1 MTFLQRTFSKY
12 WYLFCYN
19 YRSNTAYRWSSLSWL
34 FGHLLMIAGTVYVW
48 YISALNGSTLFEFKE
63 IFTYY
68 IIGSLISTNNG
79 VHYNL
84 GGKITDGR
92 LSTLMIIP
100 SNVLMRCVVS
110 DQGWHFFSKIIN
122 IILISVIAVVGRQ
135 FIFLPSDMQVVFF
148 TFVVTIVGFVAE
160 IYVNLMFGMLA
171 FWMTDA
177 WGIFDLQ
184 GNITN
189 ILSGKIIPLSILPFS
204 AIISVLPFA
213 YFYFLP
219 TQVFMQKYSTNQI
232 LQILTIGLL
241 WTVILHFLTR
251 YIWKIGLKKYEAV
264 GL

>member
-1 MTFLQRTFSKY
+1 MPQIISKY
-12 WYLFCYN
+12 WYLFHYN

-34 FGHLLMIAGTVYVW
+34 IGHLIMIAGTIYVW
-48 YISALNGSTLFEFKE
+48 YISAKNGSTLFDFKE

-68 IIGSLISTNNG
+68 IIGGLISISNS

-84 GGKITDGR
+84 GGKIADGK
-92 LSTLMIIP
+92 LSTLMINP

-110 DQGWHFFSKIIN
+110 DQGWHFFSNIIN
-122 IILISVIAVVGRQ
+122 IILMISIAVIGRE
-135 FIFLPSDMQVVFF
+135 FIFLPNDLQVVFF
-148 TFVVTIVGFVAE
+148 SILIASIGFIAQ
-160 IYVNLMFGMLA
+160 IYINLIFGMLA

-189 ILSGKIIPLSILPFS
+189 ILSGKLIPLSVLPFS
-204 AIISVLPFA
+204 GVAAALPFA

-219 TQVFMQKYSTNQI
+219 IQVFMQKFGTVQI
-232 LQILTIGLL
+232 LITILFGLL
-241 WTVILHFLTR
+241 WILILHFLTR

>member
-1 MTFLQRTFSKY
+1 MPQTISKY

-34 FGHLLMIAGTVYVW
+34 FGHLFMIAGTMYVW
-48 YISALNGSTLFEFKE
+48 YISAKNGSTLFDFKE

-68 IIGSLISTNNG
+68 IIGGLISISNG

-84 GGKITDGR
+84 GGKIADGK
-92 LSTLMIIP
+92 LSNLMINP

-110 DQGWHFFSKIIN
+110 DQGWHLFSNIIN
-122 IILISVIAVVGRQ
+122 TILLITIAIIGRQ
-135 FIFLPSDMQVVFF
+135 FIFLPDNPQIILF
-148 TFVVTIVGFVAE
+148 TFVISAIGFIAQ
-160 IYVNLMFGMLA
+160 IYINLIFGMLA

-189 ILSGKIIPLSILPFS
+189 ILSGKLIPLSILPLS
-204 AIISVLPFA
+204 GIISVLPFA

-219 TQVFMQKYSTNQI
+219 IQVFMQKYNTNEI
-232 LQILTIGLL
+232 LATCLVGVIWVT
-241 WTVILHFLTR
+241 ILHFVTR